1 MRRQEVPD
9 FQVETF
15 GFACISWD
23 VGELEGFVRLHQN
36 CLRVGS
42 GIEGFCGLRV
52 RSGASIPAQTHHG
65 ILRKKALS

>member
-9 FQVETF
+9 FQIETF

-42 GIEGFCGLRV
+42 GIEGFAV
-52 RSGASIPAQTHHG
+52 
-65 ILRKKALS
+65 